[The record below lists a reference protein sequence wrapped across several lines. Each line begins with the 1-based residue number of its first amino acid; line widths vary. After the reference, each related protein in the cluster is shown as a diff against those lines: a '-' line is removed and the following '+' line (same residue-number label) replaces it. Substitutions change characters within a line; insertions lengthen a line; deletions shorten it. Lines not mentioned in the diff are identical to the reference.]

1 MKSIITIF
9 FIIFITSFAQAQEK
23 SKEVNI
29 SIQTEV
35 VVLNKE
41 VVTSTLNAAETKI
54 ARIYLYK
61 KKKLIKD
68 LLFITKESK
77 SKLV

>member
-9 FIIFITSFAQAQEK
+9 FILFIASFAQAQEK
-23 SKEVNI
+23 NTEVKI
-29 SIQTEV
+29 TIQTEV

-41 VVTSTLNAAETKI
+41 VVTSTLNTGEDKI

-68 LLFITKESK
+68 LLFITKEAK

>member
-1 MKSIITIF
+1 MKSIKTIF
-9 FIIFITSFAQAQEK
+9 FILFIASFAQAQEK
-23 SKEVNI
+23 NTEVKI
-29 SIQTEV
+29 TIQTEV

-41 VVTSTLNAAETKI
+41 VVTSTLNTGEDKI

-68 LLFITKESK
+68 LLFITKEAK